1 MFSPRRPD
9 RSPASGGGGSSS
21 QPPRRLGIRAQSVVE
36 FALVLPLLI
45 ALLLG
50 CIDFGRVMQA
60 RVTSESA
67 AKAGA
72 QWGSAHLQ
80 NATAALPPAYA
91 LNCGS
96 GALAY
101 SPNCN
106 ILARACA
113 EASGLPGFAGT
124 TPAKTGGGG
133 DSYQICSSGSS
144 ANVCQPSSSQSNPFL
159 TVTWSRNGT
168 TFTPTSTLPPAIGD
182 AVMVTGWYCFKTLF
196 PGPASPVSWSSGAT
210 YTVQP

>member
-1 MFSPRRPD
+1 MGSPLRLRRL
-9 RSPASGGGGSSS
+9 PASDGSAC
-21 QPPRRLGIRAQSVVE
+21 PRTSPHLTIRGQSVVE

-80 NATAALPPAYA
+80 NATQALPPAFA
-91 LNCGS
+91 QNCGS
-96 GALAY
+96 GSLAY
-101 SPNCN
+101 APNCN

-113 EASGLPGFAGT
+113 EASGLPGFSGT
-124 TPAKTGGGG
+124 SPLVTGGGG
-133 DSYQICSSGSS
+133 DKYEICSSGSA
-144 ANVCQPSSSQSNPFL
+144 ANVCQPSSTQSNPFL

-168 TFTPTSTLPPAIGD
+168 TFTPTSTVKPAIGD
-182 AVMVTGWYCFKTLF
+182 SVTVTGTYCFKTLF
-196 PGPASPVSWSSGAT
+196 PGPASKVSWSSGAT